1 MEILN
6 LIEAKEK
13 AKKIVESC
21 TTEKQLKSAEK
32 YVELF
37 RNKFE
42 DNLSYYKLK
51 KEISEK
57 YRKLNK
63 MEVFRD
69 ILYAGLGLANQT
81 EDKFIQRYDILVQKG
96 KKVDEE
102 GKNVINDFFKTL
114 DDVKEQMGETYTQK
128 FKNLE
133 NFLTKLKL

>member
-21 TTEKQLKSAEK
+21 TTEKQLKAAEK

-37 RNKFE
+37 KNKFE
-42 DNLSYYKLK
+42 DNLSYHKLK

-57 YRKLNK
+57 YRKLDN
-63 MEVFRD
+63 MEVLRD
-69 ILYAGLGLANQT
+69 FLYAGLGLAEQT
-81 EDKFIQRYDILVQKG
+81 EDKFIQRYQILVQKG

-114 DDVKEQMGETYTQK
+114 EEAKEQMGETYNKKLQ
-128 FKNLE
+128 NLE
-133 NFLTKLKL
+133 EFISKLKV